1 MCSNFREGKMGQIM
15 GDGCGGMK
23 RLSALFTVGWV
34 LLAHST
40 AVWAGEL
47 SLKALIEEAL
57 QASPEIQAARAKAA
71 ASGFRVPQSMSL
83 PDPMVMVGYQNDG
96 TSRFTFN
103 EAADSQYMFSASQ
116 LFFFPGK
123 RALKGEAAALES
135 ESLVASVKA
144 AQLRTIATIKEIY
157 YDLFLAHKSL
167 DLLREKG
174 LLLGQLEE
182 AALSSYAAGRGMQQ
196 EVLMAQ
202 TEKYM
207 LIEREEM
214 LRQNIQTLEAM
225 LNATVG
231 REQAALLDRPVPPAF
246 ATYAKALPE
255 LIATAYSNSP
265 EIRARER
272 MVASLGAKVRVAEKE
287 YYPDITV
294 TGNYGL
300 KGSEFDDMWSL
311 TTTLNIPLYY
321 ETKQRPAI
329 QEAEASLKEAK
340 HELQAVRLQLSSV
353 IRENHAMLQTS
364 ERLMQLFRQGL
375 TPKIQ
380 QDFQSALASY
390 ATGKADA
397 LSVISRIKTITD
409 LETSYWGQLVTR
421 EKAMARLDVL
431 TGSVDS
437 HTEEGK

>member
-1 MCSNFREGKMGQIM
+1 MGQIM
-15 GDGCGGMK
+15 GYGFRGIK
-23 RLSALFTVGWV
+23 RLLALVAFGSFLFVQP
-34 LLAHST
+34 T
-40 AVWAGEL
+40 AIWAGEL
-47 SLKALIEEAL
+47 QLQALIKEAL
-57 QASPEIQAARAKAA
+57 QASPEIQAARAKAV

-83 PDPMVMVGYQNDG
+83 PDPMVMVGYQNEG

-103 EAADSQYMFSASQ
+103 ESADSQYLISVSQ

-123 RALKGEAAALES
+123 RALKGEAAALEA
-135 ESLVASVKA
+135 ESLVASAKA
-144 AQLRTIATIKEIY
+144 TQLRTIATIKEIY
-157 YDLFLAHKSL
+157 YDLFLAHQSL

-174 LLLGQLEE
+174 LLLSQIEE
-182 AALSSYAAGRGMQQ
+182 AALARYAAGRGMQQ

-225 LNATVG
+225 LNSTVG
-231 REQAALLDRPVPPAF
+231 REQTALLDRPTTPVFVP
-246 ATYAKALPE
+246 YVKALPE
-255 LIATAYSNSP
+255 LIAAAYDNSP
-265 EIRARER
+265 EIKAREK
-272 MVASLGAKVRVAEKE
+272 MVASSNAKVRVAERE
-287 YYPDITV
+287 YYPDIAV

-300 KGSEFDDMWSL
+300 KGSAFDNQDMWSL
-311 TTTLNIPLYY
+311 TTTVNVPLYY
-321 ETKQRPAI
+321 TTKQRPAI
-329 QEAEASLKEAK
+329 QEADASLKEAK
-340 HELQAVRLQLSSV
+340 HELQALRLRLSSV

-397 LSVISRIKTITD
+397 LSVISRIKTIAD
-409 LETSYWGQLVTR
+409 LEISYWGQMVAR

-437 HTEEGK
+437 RMEEGK